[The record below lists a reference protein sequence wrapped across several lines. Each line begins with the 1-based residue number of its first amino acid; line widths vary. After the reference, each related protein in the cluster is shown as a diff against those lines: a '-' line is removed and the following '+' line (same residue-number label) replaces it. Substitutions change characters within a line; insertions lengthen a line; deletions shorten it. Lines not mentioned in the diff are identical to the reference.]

1 MAESHRHRHIG
12 EHDWHSREYVDEW
25 IARDFSRDAER
36 RPLLERMLALAPFAP
51 ADPIRVLDVG
61 AGYGLVTEVTLARFP
76 RAHVT
81 LLDYSE
87 PMFAHARERLAN
99 CAAQIEYVRRDLTD
113 PGWTR
118 GFECK
123 FDLAVS
129 AIAIHN
135 LRDHARIAACYRG
148 IRATLKPHGAFL
160 DCDLVSFS
168 GGLDGHL
175 RWLREAGFARVEC
188 AWQSDPLAIFA
199 AFTAEPA

>member
-1 MAESHRHRHIG
+1 MAEAHQHRHIG
-12 EHDWHSREYVDEW
+12 DHDWHSREYVDDW

-36 RPLLERMLALAPFAP
+36 RPLLERMLALAPFKP
-51 ADPIRVLDVG
+51 DDPIRALDVG

-87 PMFAHARERLAN
+87 PMFAHARQRLASR
-99 CAAQIEYVRRDLTD
+99 AAQIEFILRDLSD
-113 PGWTR
+113 PTWTR
-118 GFECK
+118 GLEGA

-135 LRDHARIAACYRG
+135 LRDHALIAACYRS
-148 IRATLKPHGAFL
+148 IRATLKPGGAFL

-168 GGLDGHL
+168 GGLDGPL
-175 RWLREAGFARVEC
+175 GWLRDAGFARVEC
-188 AWQSDPLAIFA
+188 AWQSDPLAILA
-199 AFTAEPA
+199 AFTAAPA

>member
-1 MAESHRHRHIG
+1 MAEQQLHRHIG
-12 EHDWHSREYVDEW
+12 DHDWHSREYVDDW
-25 IARDFSRDAER
+25 IARDFSRDSER
-36 RPLLERMLALAPFAP
+36 RPVLERMLAVAPFAP
-51 ADPIRVLDVG
+51 DDEIRVLDVG
-61 AGYGLVTEVTLARFP
+61 AGYGLVTEVTLARFL

-87 PMFAHARERLAN
+87 PMFAHARQRLVDRF
-99 CAAQIEYVRRDLTD
+99 AQIGFIRRDLSG

-118 GFECK
+118 GLESR

-135 LRDHARIAACYRG
+135 LRDYALIADCYRG
-148 IRATLKPHGAFL
+148 IRATLKPSGAFL

-188 AWQSDPLAIFA
+188 IWQSDPFAILA
-199 AFTAEPA
+199 AFTQARA